1 VYDDSYKVK
10 PNLLYSAA
18 KVSLYMNK
26 VLDSL
31 LAKLHTVD
39 ITQQRTFKMSTH
51 KSHDIV
57 DSINELKKEAQL
69 GEIAWNHMRVPALN
83 AVACDMVLYTRSLAS
98 IRQALNEAYALG
110 AKSK

>member
-1 VYDDSYKVK
+1 VYDDSYIMK
-10 PNLLYSAA
+10 PILLYSAVY
-18 KVSLYMNK
+18 VSLSLNK

-39 ITQQRTFKMSTH
+39 ITQQRTFKMSEHKTH
-51 KSHDIV
+51 NIV
-57 DSINELKKEAQL
+57 DSINELKIEVQL

-83 AVACDMVLYTRSLAS
+83 AAACDMVLYTRSLAS